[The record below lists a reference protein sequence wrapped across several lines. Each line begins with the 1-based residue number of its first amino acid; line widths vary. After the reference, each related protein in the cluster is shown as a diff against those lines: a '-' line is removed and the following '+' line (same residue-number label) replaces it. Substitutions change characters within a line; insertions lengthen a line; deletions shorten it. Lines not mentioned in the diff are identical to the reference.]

1 MPPKAWPAIGTIG
14 TAIVVLTAQVA
25 QAVEAFHDQ
34 ERFDETWRSL
44 DTDEMWDTEDEMSTL
59 QTSRVDALLLQA
71 ANTTNTSA
79 HAGYFQQLSADVAKE
94 GVFHYFSTRLAFW
107 IGLVT
112 SIVVMSLLNICLCPT
127 SGDQMIDETFGD
139 VAEAWVPIHKAPKFV
154 GSPLQSP
161 YFGTSPYHAAGYAPG
176 SPDSPTS
183 HQTSF
188 SPTSS
193 P

>member
-1 MPPKAWPAIGTIG
+1 M
-14 TAIVVLTAQVA
+14 L
-25 QAVEAFHDQ
+25 
-34 ERFDETWRSL
+34 
-44 DTDEMWDTEDEMSTL
+44 DTEDEMSTL

-139 VAEAWVPIHKAPKFV
+139 VAEAWVPIHKAMEVANPPDAAERRKAKAVIAYRVDLLPKFDV
-154 GSPLQSP
+154 TFYDTARKDLKKSLEVLVPP
-161 YFGTSPYHAAGYAPG
+161 REARCFEVPAGHFFRISCVEGP
-176 SPDSPTS
+176 
-183 HQTSF
+183 Q
-188 SPTSS
+188 
-193 P
+193 